1 MSIFLEKLKN
11 LKGKSKAQFDQF
23 ILENAKK
30 SVLKELQ
37 DNDVSPDDITPEEM
51 DELLAEEIKTQREF
65 AKGLA
70 TGSIG
75 FAVLLELLG

>member
-1 MSIFLEKLKN
+1 MSTFLENLKN
-11 LKGKSKAQFDQF
+11 VKGKSKAQFDQF
-23 ILENAKK
+23 IFENSKK

-37 DNDVSPDDITPEEM
+37 DNEIAPEDITPEEM

-75 FAVLLELLG
+75 FAMLLELLG

>member
-1 MSIFLEKLKN
+1 MSIFLENLKN

-37 DNDVSPDDITPEEM
+37 DNEVSPEDITPEEM

>member
-1 MSIFLEKLKN
+1 MSTFLENLKN
-11 LKGKSKAQFDQF
+11 VKGKSKAQFEQF
-23 ILENAKK
+23 ILENSKK

-37 DNDVSPDDITPEEM
+37 DNEISQEDISPEEM
-51 DELLAEEIKTQREF
+51 DELLSEEIKTQREF
-65 AKGLA
+65 VKGLA